1 MSRVLKLILIFFV
14 FLVGIVFYLRNDQFV
29 QLDYYVDII
38 ELRFSFWIILA
49 LGLGSLLGILVSLPA
64 ILKLKRENTRLLKRV
79 KISEKEINNLRTIPV
94 KDSL

>member
-29 QLDYYVDII
+29 QLDYYVDVINI
-38 ELRFSFWIILA
+38 PFSFWIGLA

-79 KISEKEINNLRTIPV
+79 KISDKEINNLRTIPF

>member
-64 ILKLKRENTRLLKRV
+64 LLKLKRENTRLLKRV

>member
-1 MSRVLKLILIFFV
+1 MSRVLKLFLILVV
-14 FLVGIVFYLRNDQFV
+14 FLAGLAFHLRNDQFV
-29 QLDYYVDII
+29 QLDYYVDVINI
-38 ELRFSFWIILA
+38 PFSLWVVLT
-49 LGLGSLLGILVSLPA
+49 LGLGALLGILVSLPM